1 MPDLLVFI
9 VISACLGALIGL
21 IRQWDEQVGQKAGD
35 FAGVRTHTF
44 WAVLGCL
51 GAFASEAHV
60 PYALPTVFALVSAH
74 LIAQAVTEHD
84 KSHPGTTS
92 FAGAMLTMFCGA
104 LIFWDEMKSA
114 VVVAATTMVLLGL

>member
-9 VISACLGALIGL
+9 VVSACLGALIGL
-21 IRQWDEQVGQKAGD
+21 IRQWDEQTDKQPGD

-60 PYALPTVFALVSAH
+60 PNAFLVVLLLVAAH
-74 LIAQAVTEHD
+74 LITQFVTE
-84 KSHPGTTS
+84 STASSPGTTS

-104 LIFWDEMKSA
+104 LVFWDEMKSA
-114 VVVAATTMVLLGL
+114 V